1 MIIIEI
7 YGLGYGH
14 STCSGT
20 AQNLI
25 KHDEED
31 DRATAGAKKIEV
43 TGRGAGFPDK
53 LGPVAEAFTEKINDD
68 VTQTE
73 LSSADR
79 Q

>member
-1 MIIIEI
+1 MMRKMI
-7 YGLGYGH
+7 GQLPV
-14 STCSGT
+14 
-20 AQNLI
+20 Q
-25 KHDEED
+25 
-31 DRATAGAKKIEV
+31 KIEV